1 MIGNISRLLRCQQ
14 EEATERRRKQSHE
27 KAVKQHNG
35 RKAAMAHLPYAAWRH
50 WNTTG
55 ELASILV
62 EKAGSSTGNFLL
74 PSAKEEEEEAILL
87 FPVLR
92 AFCISWPY
100 LHSIINRFMPY
111 LGRDE
116 NNPGNAQHLDRRSN
130 SPGSPT
136 DEAAAEMDRSKL
148 HAVLK
153 LASEASRSNKA
164 VPLNPEEKK
173 KKVLHLRDV
182 ITVSHKTIKN
192 CFRNLLTSEL
202 HVGCSSAKI
211 QSTNIPQKSYENLL
225 LGSGNRPWPAPIIN
239 VTLVECSRLPSYY
252 CSSIA
257 NRKYPTQHLFI
268 RRFLVNH
275 QLYSNHQILSQLFAE
290 ESGSSQQET
299 TFLIRRDIEI
309 FISPPIPSPQIRFT
323 SFQPLFFSFVVNP
336 HLLQNTCNCLITECK
351 R

>member
-1 MIGNISRLLRCQQ
+1 MKTIRGMHNIWIEEVTHQEVRQTRPLLKWTDPNC
-14 EEATERRRKQSHE
+14 TLCSNWHPRRRE
-27 KAVKQHNG
+27 VTRPA
-35 RKAAMAHLPYAAWRH
+35 R
-50 WNTTG
+50 
-55 ELASILV
+55 SIL
-62 EKAGSSTGNFLL
+62 
-74 PSAKEEEEEAILL
+74 
-87 FPVLR
+87 
-92 AFCISWPY
+92 
-100 LHSIINRFMPY
+100 
-111 LGRDE
+111 
-116 NNPGNAQHLDRRSN
+116 
-130 SPGSPT
+130 
-136 DEAAAEMDRSKL
+136 
-148 HAVLK
+148 
-153 LASEASRSNKA
+153 
-164 VPLNPEEKK
+164 EKK
-173 KKVLHLRDV
+173 HLRDV

-323 SFQPLFFSFVVNP
+323 SFQPLFFP
-336 HLLQNTCNCLITECK
+336 LL
-351 R
+351 